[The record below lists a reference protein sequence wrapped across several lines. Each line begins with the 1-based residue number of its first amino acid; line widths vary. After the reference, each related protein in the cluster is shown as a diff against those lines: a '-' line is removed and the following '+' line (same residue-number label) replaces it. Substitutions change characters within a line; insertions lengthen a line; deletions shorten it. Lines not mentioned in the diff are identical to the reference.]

1 MNIYGWILFIML
13 GIIAVVELADFI
25 RRIVINRKSNA
36 RDAMLIEKLDK
47 ALEIVEHFAAE
58 YQLAFDEYHKEMDE
72 SNNEER
78 LKFGD
83 ED

>member
-13 GIIAVVELADFI
+13 GIIAVVEVADFI
-25 RRIVINRKSNA
+25 RRIVINRKSSA
-36 RDAMLIEKLDK
+36 REAWLNEKLDRV
-47 ALEIVEHFAAE
+47 LEIFEIFAAE
-58 YQLAFDEYHKEMDE
+58 YQEEYEAMHE
-72 SNNEER
+72 SNDDNHEER

>member
-13 GIIAVVELADFI
+13 GIIAVVEVADFI

-36 RDAMLIEKLDK
+36 RDAWLNERLDK
-47 ALEIVEHFAAE
+47 ALEIFELIAAE
-58 YQLAFDEYHKEMDE
+58 YQEEWEAMRE
-72 SNNEER
+72 SNDDNHEER